1 MELPIMKS
9 HDPTKH
15 YTLTNKN
22 PSVRNGLPLV
32 ELLASEV
39 L

>member
-1 MELPIMKS
+1 MGS
-9 HDPTKH
+9 NDPTKH
-15 YTLTNKN
+15 HTVTNKN
-22 PSVRNGLPLV
+22 KINKSVRNGLPLV